1 MKILVMGLP
10 GSGKTVFARKL
21 ADVLD
26 CPRLNNDE
34 VRKAADD
41 WDFSDGGRLRQ
52 CIRMKE
58 MAEAVDS
65 KIVICDFICPTEE
78 LRQLFEPDLLIW
90 LDTIRQSIHRDT
102 NKLFEPPGW
111 FHYKICT
118 RSNNLYDLAIRHIK
132 KTIFNEHPKNEYPKK
147 EYPRREHSRRIK
159 NR

>member
-10 GSGKTVFARKL
+10 GSGKTTFARKL

-65 KIVICDFICPTEE
+65 KIVICDFICPTEN
-78 LRQLFEPDLLIW
+78 
-90 LDTIRQSIHRDT
+90 LDNCLSQI
-102 NKLFEPPGW
+102 
-111 FHYKICT
+111 Y
-118 RSNNLYDLAIRHIK
+118 
-132 KTIFNEHPKNEYPKK
+132 
-147 EYPRREHSRRIK
+147 
-159 NR
+159 

>member
-10 GSGKTVFARKL
+10 GSGKTVFARRL

-34 VRKAADD
+34 VRKVADD

-90 LDTIRQSIHRDT
+90 MNTTKHSKFKDTH
-102 NKLFEPPGW
+102 KMFEPPKW
-111 FHYKICT
+111 FHFQI
-118 RSNNLYDLAIRHIK
+118 RSKQNNLYDLAIKQIK
-132 KTIFNEHPKNEYPKK
+132 SLITADFSTLLKK
-147 EYPRREHSRRIK
+147 DGSK
-159 NR
+159 

>member
-10 GSGKTVFARKL
+10 GSGKTVFARRL

-65 KIVICDFICPTEE
+65 KIVYGKADTEIQIKPLSHRGGFITKFVPN
-78 LRQLFEPDLLIW
+78 LI
-90 LDTIRQSIHRDT
+90 IYMI
-102 NKLFEPPGW
+102 
-111 FHYKICT
+111 
-118 RSNNLYDLAIRHIK
+118 
-132 KTIFNEHPKNEYPKK
+132 
-147 EYPRREHSRRIK
+147 
-159 NR
+159 

>member
-10 GSGKTVFARKL
+10 GSGKTVFSSKL

-52 CIRMKE
+52 CVRMKE

-78 LRQLFEPDLLIW
+78 FRQLFEPDLLIW
-90 LDTIRQSIHRDT
+90 MDTIKQSIYRDT
-102 NKLFEPPGW
+102 NKVFEPPGW
-111 FHYKICT
+111 FGYKICT
-118 RSNNLYDLAIRHIK
+118 RSNNLYDLAIKHVK
-132 KTIFNEHPKNEYPKK
+132 KTIFNEHPKNEH
-147 EYPRREHSRRIK
+147 PRREHPKKQYTRRTK
-159 NR
+159 